1 MWFTLGEISRTI
13 MENPNEKRG
22 FCSPEVEY
30 FVLLVYSRA
39 LTNNEPNWLELCVV
53 MSSLKVLV
61 FFKPM
66 KLSATISKDL

>member
-1 MWFTLGEISRTI
+1 

-66 KLSATISKDL
+66 KLSATISKDLYKYRTGT

>member
-1 MWFTLGEISRTI
+1 